1 MNLREFQRNKF
12 KMIKARMMISSQGKP
27 NLAKF
32 YAGEAI
38 SDILSVSLSDYKRG
52 THGVLILIPVHVNL
66 AEEKLM
72 LWDSDTWQE
81 S

>member
-32 YAGEAI
+32 YGDI
-38 SDILSVSLSDYKRG
+38 SSLGCNFNFLD
-52 THGVLILIPVHVNL
+52 
-66 AEEKLM
+66 
-72 LWDSDTWQE
+72 
-81 S
+81 